1 MDQKPTIIIHGF
13 KTTYELNQKS
23 GKRDRAVDW
32 VMYSPAHAALYT
44 QISERVDWL
53 RPPEFLRSDEQGVKM
68 AAMTHMWGQI
78 EPAYKAWKEGK
89 EIPLDG
95 TPLASWQLLDASQIQ
110 AFQAVGIKTVEQ
122 VAAITDTMIGR
133 VQLPGVRNLKE
144 QAQAF
149 IDAYDQ
155 NATAARLSDL
165 EASNMALKEQLE
177 AAMELLEE
185 KAKPKKAE
193 KAEKEAA

>member
-13 KTTYELNQKS
+13 KTTYELNRTT
-23 GKRDRAVDW
+23 GKRDRKVDW
-32 VMYSPAHAALYT
+32 VMYSPAHAAMYT
-44 QISERVDWL
+44 QISDRVDWL
-53 RPPEFLRSDEQGVKM
+53 RPPAFLQSDEQGVKM
-68 AAMTHMWGQI
+68 AAMTHMWAQI

-89 EIPLDG
+89 EIPIDG
-95 TPLASWQLLDASQIQ
+95 TALASWQLLDAGQIQ

-155 NATAARLSDL
+155 NATATRLSDL
-165 EASNMALKEQLE
+165 EASNAALQEQLA

-185 KAKPKKAE
+185 KTGGKAK